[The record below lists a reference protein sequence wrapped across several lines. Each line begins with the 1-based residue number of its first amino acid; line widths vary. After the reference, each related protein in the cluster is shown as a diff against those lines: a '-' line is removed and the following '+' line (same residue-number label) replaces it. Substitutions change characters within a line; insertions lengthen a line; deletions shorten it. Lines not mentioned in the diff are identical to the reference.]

1 MSRVGQRLRRGGYL
15 LPSAFTVG
23 NILLGFYAIVRG
35 FRGDFAA
42 AALMVFAAGVLDSMD
57 GRIARATGTESEFGR
72 EYDSL
77 ADVLTFGAAPA
88 WLAYFWQLRFLGRIG
103 WIIPLFFVVCA
114 ATRLARFNVQTKVV
128 DSRYFVGLPVP
139 AAASTLCAYLLFQPY
154 PPASP
159 YPAVAMSAAL
169 LVLGVLMVSTFRYPS
184 FKKVDVKQRWSYRFV
199 LPLTAVV
206 LVVAYHP
213 PVFLLAITLTY
224 ALAGPYGWLDGRL
237 RRRSPAPPAGTS
249 PPAVPPES

>member
-1 MSRVGQRLRRGGYL
+1 M
-15 LPSAFTVG
+15 
-23 NILLGFYAIVRG
+23 
-35 FRGDFAA
+35 
-42 AALMVFAAGVLDSMD
+42 
-57 GRIARATGTESEFGR
+57 
-72 EYDSL
+72 
-77 ADVLTFGAAPA
+77 
-88 WLAYFWQLRFLGRIG
+88 
-103 WIIPLFFVVCA
+103 
-114 ATRLARFNVQTKVV
+114 V

-184 FKKVDVKQRWSYRFV
+184 FKKVDVRQRWSYRFV
-199 LPLTAVV
+199 LPLAAVV

-213 PVFLLAITLTY
+213 PIFLLAITLTY

-237 RRRSPAPPAGTS
+237 RRRTPAPHAGT
-249 PPAVPPES
+249 PPPTGPTET